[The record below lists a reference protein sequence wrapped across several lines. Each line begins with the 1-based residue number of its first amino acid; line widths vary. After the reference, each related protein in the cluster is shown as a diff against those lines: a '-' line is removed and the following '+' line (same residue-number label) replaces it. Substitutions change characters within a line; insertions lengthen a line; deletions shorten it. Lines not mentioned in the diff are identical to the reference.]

1 MKRTVKKTMKRY
13 ANGGSSLDTRP
24 VQNAPKVTI
33 TPKKPVSKAEAPKP
47 KPTSKPTPK
56 PAPKPAVKPV
66 VKPVGVTVTKPT
78 PKPTP
83 KPASKPAAKPTA
95 KPAAKPAAKP
105 TAKPAAKPVT
115 KPAAKPAAKPTYS
128 AVKDIK
134 SEMYPNTGVPKP
146 GIGVR
151 ATTQP
156 KPTAKPT
163 PKPATKTVSQVWA
176 EKTGTSW
183 SEAKKLGLTDGSAK
197 SNLALLDK
205 LNKGTVSKSSIADMK
220 TPSKPAKEE
229 TIPTLS
235 VKGTTVSKS
244 NASPSTSSSTSETT
258 PKPSKQAMSGSG
270 LGASERMEG
279 MYKRGG
285 LVKKKMKLKKK

>member
-1 MKRTVKKTMKRY
+1 MKKTVKKSVKRY
-13 ANGGSSLDTRP
+13 ATGGSSLDTRP

-33 TPKKPVSKAEAPKP
+33 TPAAKKPVSKAQAPKA
-47 KPTSKPTPK
+47 KPTPK
-56 PAPKPAVKPV
+56 PAPKPAAK
-66 VKPVGVTVTKPT
+66 
-78 PKPTP
+78 
-83 KPASKPAAKPTA
+83 KPAAK
-95 KPAAKPAAKP
+95 KPAAKS
-105 TAKPAAKPVT
+105 
-115 KPAAKPAAKPTYS
+115 TYS

-134 SEMYPNTGVPKP
+134 SRMYPNTGVPKP
-146 GIGVR
+146 GVGVR
-151 ATTQP
+151 ATTKP
-156 KPTAKPT
+156 KPTTK
-163 PKPATKTVSQVWA
+163 KPAPTTKPAGKTVSQVWA

-205 LNKGTVSKSSIADMK
+205 LNKGTVSKSSISDMK
-220 TPSKPAKEE
+220 NPPKREKEE

-258 PKPSKQAMSGSG
+258 PKPTKDQMSGSG

-285 LVKKKMKLKKK
+285 SVKKKMKLKKK

>member
-1 MKRTVKKTMKRY
+1 MKKTVKKTVKRY
-13 ANGGSSLDTRP
+13 ATGGSSLDTRP

-33 TPKKPVSKAEAPKP
+33 TPAAKKPVSKAQAPK
-47 KPTSKPTPK
+47 
-56 PAPKPAVKPV
+56 A
-66 VKPVGVTVTKPT
+66 KPT

-83 KPASKPAAKPTA
+83 KPAAKT
-95 KPAAKPAAKP
+95 
-105 TAKPAAKPVT
+105 TT
-115 KPAAKPAAKPTYS
+115 KPAAKKPAAKSTYS

-134 SEMYPNTGVPKP
+134 SRMYPNTGVPKP
-146 GIGVR
+146 GVGVKK
-151 ATTQP
+151 TT
-156 KPTAKPT
+156 KPTAT
-163 PKPATKTVSQVWA
+163 KPAAKTTKPAAKPAAKTVSEIWA

-205 LNKGTVSKSSIADMK
+205 LNKGTVSKSSISDMK
-220 TPSKPAKEE
+220 NPPKREKEE

-258 PKPSKQAMSGSG
+258 PKPTKDQMSGSG

-279 MYKRGG
+279 MYKKGG
-285 LVKKKMKLKKK
+285 SVKKKMKLKKK

>member
-1 MKRTVKKTMKRY
+1 MKKTVKKMVKRY
-13 ANGGSSLDTRP
+13 AAGGASLDTRP

-33 TPKKPVSKAEAPKP
+33 TPAAKKPVSKAQAPK
-47 KPTSKPTPK
+47 
-56 PAPKPAVKPV
+56 A
-66 VKPVGVTVTKPT
+66 KPT

-83 KPASKPAAKPTA
+83 KPAAKKPAAK
-95 KPAAKPAAKP
+95 KPAAKS
-105 TAKPAAKPVT
+105 
-115 KPAAKPAAKPTYS
+115 TYS

-134 SEMYPNTGVPKP
+134 SRMYPNTGVPKP
-146 GIGVR
+146 GVGVR
-151 ATTQP
+151 ATTKP
-156 KPTAKPT
+156 KPTTK
-163 PKPATKTVSQVWA
+163 KPAPTTKPAGKTVSQVWA

-205 LNKGTVSKSSIADMK
+205 LNKGTVSKSSISDMK
-220 TPSKPAKEE
+220 NPPKREKEE

-258 PKPSKQAMSGSG
+258 PKPSDKQMSGSG
-270 LGASERMEG
+270 MGAMERMEG

-285 LVKKKMKLKKK
+285 SVKKKMKLKKK

>member
-1 MKRTVKKTMKRY
+1 MKRTVKKTMKKY
-13 ANGGSSLDTRP
+13 SKGGSSLDTRP

-33 TPKKPVSKAEAPKP
+33 TPAAKKPVSKAEAPKA
-47 KPTSKPTPK
+47 KPTPK
-56 PAPKPAVKPV
+56 PAPKPVAK
-66 VKPVGVTVTKPT
+66 
-78 PKPTP
+78 
-83 KPASKPAAKPTA
+83 KPAAK
-95 KPAAKPAAKP
+95 KPAAKS
-105 TAKPAAKPVT
+105 
-115 KPAAKPAAKPTYS
+115 TYS

-134 SEMYPNTGVPKP
+134 SRMYPNTGVPKP
-146 GIGVR
+146 GVGVR
-151 ATTQP
+151 TTTKP
-156 KPTAKPT
+156 KPTTK
-163 PKPATKTVSQVWA
+163 KPAPTTKPAGKTVSQVWA

-205 LNKGTVSKSSIADMK
+205 LNKGTVSKSSISDMK
-220 TPSKPAKEE
+220 NPPKREKEE

-258 PKPSKQAMSGSG
+258 PKPSDKQMSGSG
-270 LGASERMEG
+270 MGAMERMEG

-285 LVKKKMKLKKK
+285 SVKKKMKLKKK

>member
-1 MKRTVKKTMKRY
+1 MKKTVKKTVKRY
-13 ANGGSSLDTRP
+13 ATGGSSLDTRP

-33 TPKKPVSKAEAPKP
+33 TPAAKKPVSKAQAPKA
-47 KPTSKPTPK
+47 KPTPK
-56 PAPKPAVKPV
+56 PAPKPAAK
-66 VKPVGVTVTKPT
+66 
-78 PKPTP
+78 
-83 KPASKPAAKPTA
+83 KPAAK
-95 KPAAKPAAKP
+95 KPAAKS
-105 TAKPAAKPVT
+105 
-115 KPAAKPAAKPTYS
+115 TYS

-134 SEMYPNTGVPKP
+134 SRMYPNTGVPKP
-146 GIGVR
+146 GVGVR
-151 ATTQP
+151 ATTKP
-156 KPTAKPT
+156 KPTTTTK
-163 PKPATKTVSQVWA
+163 PKPAGKTVSQVWA

-183 SEAKKLGLTDGSAK
+183 AEAKKLGLTDGSAK

-220 TPSKPAKEE
+220 NPPKREKEE

-235 VKGTTVSKS
+235 VKGTTVTKS

-258 PKPSKQAMSGSG
+258 PKPTKDQMSGSG

-285 LVKKKMKLKKK
+285 SVKKKMKLKKK

>member
-1 MKRTVKKTMKRY
+1 MRKTVKKTMKRY

-33 TPKKPVSKAEAPKP
+33 SPAGKKPVSKAQAPKA
-47 KPTSKPTPK
+47 KSTPK
-56 PAPKPAVKPV
+56 PLTKTPVKTTSSTKRPV
-66 VKPVGVTVTKPT
+66 
-78 PKPTP
+78 
-83 KPASKPAAKPTA
+83 
-95 KPAAKPAAKP
+95 
-105 TAKPAAKPVT
+105 
-115 KPAAKPAAKPTYS
+115 AKPTYS

-134 SEMYPNTGVPKP
+134 SRMYPNTGVPKP
-146 GIGVR
+146 GVGVR
-151 ATTQP
+151 ATTKP
-156 KPTAKPT
+156 KPTTTTK
-163 PKPATKTVSQVWA
+163 PKPAGKTVSQVWA

-183 SEAKKLGLTDGSAK
+183 AEAKKLGLTDGSAK

-220 TPSKPAKEE
+220 NPPKREKEE

-235 VKGTTVSKS
+235 VKGTTVTKS
-244 NASPSTSSSTSETT
+244 NASPSASSSTSETT
-258 PKPSKQAMSGSG
+258 PKPTKDQMSGSG

-285 LVKKKMKLKKK
+285 SVKKKMKLKKK

>member
-33 TPKKPVSKAEAPKP
+33 TPAAKKPVSKAEAPKA
-47 KPTSKPTPK
+47 KPTPK
-56 PAPKPAVKPV
+56 PAAKTPAKKPA
-66 VKPVGVTVTKPT
+66 T
-78 PKPTP
+78 
-83 KPASKPAAKPTA
+83 
-95 KPAAKPAAKP
+95 
-105 TAKPAAKPVT
+105 
-115 KPAAKPAAKPTYS
+115 KPTYS

-134 SEMYPNTGVPKP
+134 SRMYPNTGVPKP
-146 GIGVR
+146 GVGVR
-151 ATTQP
+151 ATTKP
-156 KPTAKPT
+156 KPTTTTK
-163 PKPATKTVSQVWA
+163 PKPAAKTVSQIWA

-205 LNKGTVSKSSIADMK
+205 LKKGTVSKSSIADMK
-220 TPSKPAKEE
+220 NPPKREKEE

-235 VKGTTVSKS
+235 VKGTTVTKS

-258 PKPSKQAMSGSG
+258 PKPTKDQMSGSG

-279 MYKRGG
+279 MYKKGG
-285 LVKKKMKLKKK
+285 SVKKKMKLKKK

>member
-33 TPKKPVSKAEAPKP
+33 SPAGKKPVSKAQAPKP
-47 KPTSKPTPK
+47 KTTTKPTPK
-56 PAPKPAVKPV
+56 PAAKTTTKKPA
-66 VKPVGVTVTKPT
+66 TK
-78 PKPTP
+78 
-83 KPASKPAAKPTA
+83 S
-95 KPAAKPAAKP
+95 
-105 TAKPAAKPVT
+105 
-115 KPAAKPAAKPTYS
+115 TYS

-134 SEMYPNTGVPKP
+134 SRMYPNTGVPKP
-146 GIGVR
+146 GVGVR
-151 ATTQP
+151 ATTKP
-156 KPTAKPT
+156 KPTTTTK
-163 PKPATKTVSQVWA
+163 PKPAAKTVSQIWA

-220 TPSKPAKEE
+220 NPPKPAATKEE
-229 TIPTLS
+229 KMPTLS
-235 VKGTTVSKS
+235 VKGTTVTKS

-258 PKPSKQAMSGSG
+258 PKPTKDQMSGSG

-279 MYKRGG
+279 MYKKGG
-285 LVKKKMKLKKK
+285 SVKKKMKLKKK

>member
-33 TPKKPVSKAEAPKP
+33 TPAAKKPVSKAEAPKA
-47 KPTSKPTPK
+47 KPTPK
-56 PAPKPAVKPV
+56 PAAKTPAKKPA
-66 VKPVGVTVTKPT
+66 T
-78 PKPTP
+78 
-83 KPASKPAAKPTA
+83 
-95 KPAAKPAAKP
+95 
-105 TAKPAAKPVT
+105 
-115 KPAAKPAAKPTYS
+115 KPTYS

-134 SEMYPNTGVPKP
+134 SRMYPNTGVPKP
-146 GIGVR
+146 GVGVR
-151 ATTQP
+151 ATTKP
-156 KPTAKPT
+156 KPTTTTK
-163 PKPATKTVSQVWA
+163 PKPAGKTVSQVWA

-205 LNKGTVSKSSIADMK
+205 LKKGTVSKSSIADMK
-220 TPSKPAKEE
+220 NPPKREKEE

-235 VKGTTVSKS
+235 VKGTTVTKS

-258 PKPSKQAMSGSG
+258 PKPTKDQMSGSG

-279 MYKRGG
+279 MYKKGG
-285 LVKKKMKLKKK
+285 SVKKKMKLKKK

>member
-1 MKRTVKKTMKRY
+1 MKRY

-33 TPKKPVSKAEAPKP
+33 SPAGKKPVSKAQAPKA
-47 KPTSKPTPK
+47 KSTPK
-56 PAPKPAVKPV
+56 PLTKTPVKTTSSTKRPV
-66 VKPVGVTVTKPT
+66 
-78 PKPTP
+78 
-83 KPASKPAAKPTA
+83 
-95 KPAAKPAAKP
+95 
-105 TAKPAAKPVT
+105 
-115 KPAAKPAAKPTYS
+115 AKPTYS

-134 SEMYPNTGVPKP
+134 SRMYPNTGVPKP
-146 GIGVR
+146 GVGVR
-151 ATTQP
+151 ATTKP
-156 KPTAKPT
+156 KPTTK
-163 PKPATKTVSQVWA
+163 KPAPTTKPAGKTVSQVWA

-220 TPSKPAKEE
+220 NPPKREKEE

-235 VKGTTVSKS
+235 VKGTTVTKS

-258 PKPSKQAMSGSG
+258 PKPTKDQMSGSG

-285 LVKKKMKLKKK
+285 SVKKKMKLKKK

>member
-1 MKRTVKKTMKRY
+1 MKKTVKKSVKRY
-13 ANGGSSLDTRP
+13 ATGGSSLDTRP

-33 TPKKPVSKAEAPKP
+33 TPAAKKPVSKAQAPKA
-47 KPTSKPTPK
+47 KPTPK
-56 PAPKPAVKPV
+56 PAPKPAAK
-66 VKPVGVTVTKPT
+66 
-78 PKPTP
+78 
-83 KPASKPAAKPTA
+83 KPAAK
-95 KPAAKPAAKP
+95 
-105 TAKPAAKPVT
+105 
-115 KPAAKPAAKPTYS
+115 KPAAKPTYS

-134 SEMYPNTGVPKP
+134 SRMYPNTGVPKP
-146 GIGVR
+146 GVGVR
-151 ATTQP
+151 ATTKP
-156 KPTAKPT
+156 KPTTK
-163 PKPATKTVSQVWA
+163 KPAPTTKPAGKTVSQVWA

-205 LNKGTVSKSSIADMK
+205 LNKGTVSKSSISDMK
-220 TPSKPAKEE
+220 NPPKREKEE

-258 PKPSKQAMSGSG
+258 PKPTKDQMSGSG

-285 LVKKKMKLKKK
+285 SVKKKMKLKKK